1 MTNPENKRKTARAY
15 PLKPTEIVLKGKA
28 YRLND
33 ISSEG
38 LGIIVEEDA
47 HTFFMGQRIDQ
58 IPLQLEQGTEY
69 LKGVVAHL
77 TKNELNSVCGIRFLF
92 GNRKEFESVQKFQK
106 EISTAA

>member
-1 MTNPENKRKTARAY
+1 MANPENKRKAARTY

-38 LGIIVEEDA
+38 LGIIVEGDA
-47 HTFFMGQRIDQ
+47 HTFFMGQRINR

-69 LKGVVAHL
+69 LKGVVAHI
-77 TKNELNSVCGIRFLF
+77 TKSEFNSVCGIRFLF
-92 GNRKEFESVQKFQK
+92 GNRKEFESVQKFQN
-106 EISTAA
+106 EQTP

>member
-1 MTNPENKRKTARAY
+1 MTNPENKRKTARTH
-15 PLKPTEIVLKGKA
+15 PIKPTKIVLKGKE

-38 LGIIVEEDA
+38 LGIIVEGDA

-77 TKNELNSVCGIRFLF
+77 TKNELNFVCGIRFLF
-92 GNRKEFESVQKFQK
+92 GSRKEFESVQKFQK
-106 EISTAA
+106 EISTAD